1 MDNIFFIISRY
12 RTNIFIGLL
21 IGFILL
27 LYYKNNNKIFGGIV
41 NKVID
46 LRCHPYIKKKY
57 VSPWLNSFME
67 YDYRSKCLK

>member
-1 MDNIFFIISRY
+1 MNNIFFISRY
-12 RTNIFIGLL
+12 ELCFFIGLIIGL
-21 IGFILL
+21 IL
-27 LYYKNNNKIFGGIV
+27 LYYKSSNKIFGGVV

-46 LRCHPYIKKKY
+46 LRCNPYIKKKY